1 MKANYKIVTVAGA
14 STAASTTLSAEF
26 DTLGFSY
33 ASIAF
38 VDGTTPTTHGLS
50 TVATNHV
57 VQHSDTSGSGFSA
70 ISGFVAGTDWTPSS
84 AALATN
90 VAKLVYNID
99 LRGRKRYLKIQVSPN
114 GAITTGALVCTL
126 TNPADG
132 RTTAAEIGAGAVVN
146 G

>member
-1 MKANYKIVTVAGA
+1 MKANYKVITVAGA
-14 STAASTTLSAEF
+14 STAASTTLTAEF

-50 TVATNHV
+50 TVAANHL

-70 ISGFVAGTDWTPSS
+70 ISGFTAGTDWTPSS

-90 VAKLVYNID
+90 VAKLVYNVD

-126 TNPADG
+126 TNPSDG

>member
-1 MKANYKIVTVAGA
+1 MKANYKIITVAGA
-14 STAASTTLSAEF
+14 ATAGSTTLSAEF

-50 TVATNHV
+50 TSTSNHLL
-57 VQHSDTSGSGFSA
+57 QHTDTSGSGHAA

-84 AALATN
+84 AAVATN
-90 VAKLVYNID
+90 VAKLVYNVD

-114 GAITTGALVCTL
+114 ANITTGALVCTL

-132 RTTAAEIGAGAVVN
+132 RTTAAEIGAGTVVN